1 MNTVRIMPCLD
12 LKNGRVVKGVQF
24 NNLTDAGSPLELAVE
39 YQRQGADELVILDI
53 AATPD
58 AKSHRIDIVKQIR
71 KQLQIP
77 VTVGGG
83 IRTTDDARTLLLAGA
98 DKVAINTAAV
108 TNPSLIK
115 EMAEQFGR
123 QCTVLAIDARRK
135 GTIWEV
141 CTLSGKNYTGV
152 NVIEWAQQAEELG
165 AGEILLTS
173 WDRDGSLDGYDTDL
187 ISEIKQSVNIPIIA
201 SGGAS
206 KPEDMIDAVNVGA
219 SAVLA
224 ASIFHYKT
232 YTVKEIKEVLNSSNI
247 EVRLC

>member
-1 MNTVRIMPCLD
+1 MNSVRIIPCLD
-12 LKNGRVVKGVQF
+12 VNNGRVVKGIQF
-24 NNLTDAGSPLELAVE
+24 NNLTDAGSPFELAEE

-58 AKSHRIDIVKQIR
+58 EKEHRVNIVKKIR
-71 KQLQIP
+71 KRLMIP
-77 VTVGGG
+77 ITVGGG
-83 IRTTDDARTLLLAGA
+83 IRTTDDARGLLLAGA

-108 TNPSLIK
+108 INPSLIQ
-115 EMAEQFGR
+115 EMSEQFGR
-123 QCTVLAIDARRK
+123 QCTVLAIDAK
-135 GTIWEV
+135 KNGNIWEV
-141 CTLSGKNYTGV
+141 CTLSGNKYTGI
-152 NVIEWAQQAEELG
+152 NAITWAIEGEKLG

-173 WDRDGSLDGYDTDL
+173 WDRDGSLDGYDTNL
-187 ISEIKQSVNIPIIA
+187 IREIRTSVNIPIIA

-206 KPEDMIDAVNVGA
+206 KPEDMIDAVKAGA

-232 YTVKEIKEVLNSSNI
+232 YTVKDIKEVLNENNI